1 MLIEVADKSG
11 FCFGVER
18 ALKLTEKAAQEYGE
32 IFTLGPL
39 IHNQTVTSSLE
50 KREFI

>member
-1 MLIEVADKSG
+1 MLIEIAEKSG

-18 ALKLTEKAAQEYGE
+18 ALKLTEKAAQDYGE

-39 IHNQTVTSSLE
+39 IHKMTVTAALE
-50 KREFI
+50 